1 MFCIWFYFMLNFFFG
16 FFLVQFSTK
25 KKEKESVALA
35 RVLSQSSLCYFY
47 LKNSTVFSYS
57 TSMQMH
63 FSHMNMFLG
72 WEIEMTLKI
81 LKIKCRD
88 YNLKWVLE
96 PFIFLE
102 GYFLLISFFIWK
114 HITLLLLSLI
124 ILWFS
129 RMLRIH
135 QFYATLE
142 YVKVKDFEELSQS
155 FRDDFRTSLLI
166 LSLYY
171 FLSWYIT
178 ASHPFKPIILAILS

>member
-1 MFCIWFYFMLNFFFG
+1 MLLLSKEFHC
-16 FFLVQFSTK
+16 FS
-25 KKEKESVALA
+25 
-35 RVLSQSSLCYFY
+35 C
-47 LKNSTVFSYS
+47 S
-57 TSMQMH
+57 TSMHMH

-81 LKIKCRD
+81 LKIKFRD
-88 YNLKWVLE
+88 YNPSEFWSHS
-96 PFIFLE
+96 FFLE

-114 HITLLLLSLI
+114 HITLLLLSLV
-124 ILWFS
+124 ILWLG

-142 YVKVKDFEELSQS
+142 YIKVMDFEELSQS
-155 FRDDFRTSLLI
+155 LKDDFRPSLLI

-178 ASHPFKPIILAILS
+178 ASHPFEPIILAILSQTLS